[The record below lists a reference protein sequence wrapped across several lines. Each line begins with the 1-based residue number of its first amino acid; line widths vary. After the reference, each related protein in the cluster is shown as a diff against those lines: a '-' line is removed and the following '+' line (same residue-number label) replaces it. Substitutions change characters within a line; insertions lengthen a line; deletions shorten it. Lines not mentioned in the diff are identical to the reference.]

1 MAIRVR
7 LLGTI
12 LESSERCEI
21 DLLDVKT
28 AEQFAREKH
37 ELQKDKN
44 GDPYILHPI
53 RVAAGLDD
61 TDAKIVALLH
71 DVLEDT
77 QATVAELVALG
88 VTERQLQALLL
99 NHAKA
104 EPYLSYL
111 AKVRENSLALTVKM
125 ADLADNSNP
134 ERLARLPK
142 EKGKELRLK
151 HEGAN
156 AFLRE

>member
-1 MAIRVR
+1 M
-7 LLGTI
+7 
-12 LESSERCEI
+12 
-21 DLLDVKT
+21 LDVKT

-53 RVAAGLDD
+53 RVAASLDD

-77 QATVAELVALG
+77 LTTVAELVALG

-99 NHAKA
+99 LNHAKD

-142 EKGKELRLK
+142 EKGEELRLK
-151 HEGAN
+151 YEGAY

>member
-1 MAIRVR
+1 M
-7 LLGTI
+7 
-12 LESSERCEI
+12 

-37 ELQKDKN
+37 ESQKDKN
-44 GDPYILHPI
+44 GDPYILHPM
-53 RVAAGLDD
+53 RVATSLDD
-61 TDAKIVALLH
+61 PDAKIVALLH
-71 DVLEDT
+71 DILEDT
-77 QATVAELVALG
+77 QTTTAELVALG
-88 VTERQLQALLL
+88 VTEQQLQALLL
-99 NHAKA
+99 LNHAKD

-142 EKGKELRLK
+142 EKAEELRLK
-151 HEGAN
+151 YEGAY
-156 AFLRE
+156 AFLRES